1 MKDSVYKMS
10 QESEERRREGPG
22 ILGKGRTQIV
32 RVGYNE
38 DGQGGD
44 MRGAAYPDGR

>member
-10 QESEERRREGPG
+10 QESEERRKEGLD

-32 RVGYNE
+32 GVGNNE
-38 DGQGGD
+38 DGQGGY
-44 MRGAAYPDGR
+44 MRGAVYPDGR